1 LDVCM
6 DLSFLEAV
14 MVIFAIVRLVLKTSR
29 VVLPVVTWSG
39 FFLPDVSRVVSH
51 HYQEEQEV

>member
-1 LDVCM
+1 M
-6 DLSFLEAV
+6 DLSFSEAV

>member
-1 LDVCM
+1 M
-6 DLSFLEAV
+6 DLSFIEAV

-29 VVLPVVTWSG
+29 VVLHVVTWSG